1 MKILITGVAGFIGSK
16 VANYFSKNG
25 CEVTGVDDLSQGY
38 FNNVPNNIKFIKYDL
53 SSYDIYKKL
62 PKDCDYILH
71 IAGQSSGEISFDDPV
86 SDLNKNTQSTLNLI
100 KYGIEKKVK
109 KILYASSMSVYG
121 DVPDMPIKEDYP
133 ATPISCYGVSKLTS
147 ERYLEIFKDKLPY
160 LNLRMF
166 NVYGPGQDLTNLR
179 QGMVSIFLAQAI
191 DDGRIHVKGNLN
203 RFRDFIYIDDVV
215 EAWYKLSFN
224 NTVNSTINL
233 GTGTRTT
240 IEELLLIIKKNFKNI
255 DYYSSGSTPGDQK
268 GIYADNSLCKNLINI
283 AQFTKLE
290 DGIRLFCDSIK

>member
-38 FNNVPNNIKFIKYDL
+38 LNNVPNNIKFIKHDL
-53 SSYDIYKKL
+53 SSYDIYEKL

-71 IAGQSSGEISFDDPV
+71 IAGQSSGEISFDDPL

-109 KILYASSMSVYG
+109 KILFASSMSVYG
-121 DVPDMPIKEDYP
+121 DVPDMPIKEDYL

-147 ERYLEIFKDKLPY
+147 ERYLEIFKGKLPY

-215 EAWYKLSFN
+215 EAWYKLCFN
-224 NTVNSTINL
+224 NAVNATINL
-233 GTGTRTT
+233 GTGRRTS

-268 GIYADNSLCKNLINI
+268 GIYADNSLFKNLIDK